1 MNSTESARRWI
12 RIAFGCA
19 ALALAVNAILAVREH
34 SGALEALL
42 HLASPGG
49 LLCLTSAMLF
59 TKPRSQSFYALI
71 FASLAFSIVVFGG
84 LGHRLL
90 GH

>member
-1 MNSTESARRWI
+1 MNSTESARRWATV
-12 RIAFGCA
+12 AFVGA
-19 ALALAVNAILAVREH
+19 TLALVVNAILAVREH
-34 SGALEALL
+34 ASALEALL
-42 HLASPGG
+42 RLASPGG

-59 TKPRSQSFYALI
+59 TKPRSPSFYALI
-71 FASLAFSIVVFGG
+71 FASLGFSIVVFGG